1 MKQMLFVLGVLCSA
15 LLAACGGSESSQS
28 LVEALPLDDTRPTF
42 VFFYT
47 DG

>member
-1 MKQMLFVLGVLCSA
+1 MKQMFFVLGVLCSV
-15 LLAACGGSESSQS
+15 LLAACGGRESSQS
-28 LVEALPLDDTRPTF
+28 LAETLPLDDTRPTF